1 MRKLAPGGKALL
13 KKALEAIKAHPES
26 FDMGGWM
33 AHDFTVKRPH
43 KPYCGTTACLAG
55 HIVLAAGFPAID
67 VGAYEIA
74 ALPASRRALAKKA
87 NTGGYPRLR
96 AERGHLVRSNDY
108 ATISDLATYLV
119 VGNDPDE
126 QVEMESALFYGNERT
141 HAEIART
148 VDRWLKRV
156 GA

>member
-1 MRKLAPGGKALL
+1 MRKLAPGGKTLL
-13 KKALEAIKAHPES
+13 KKALAAIKAHPES
-26 FDMGGWM
+26 FGMGAWM
-33 AHDFTVKRPH
+33 DHDPAIKRPR

-87 NTGGYPRLR
+87 NTGGD
-96 AERGHLVRSNDY
+96 DY

-141 HAEIART
+141 HAGIART